1 MLNRYAHNLVGNQS
15 QQAAQGAAPPK
26 QEAEKPAEPS
36 VLERAAQLHGFK
48 SGVLKIFIGAA
59 EIVERKAT
67 VRSER
72 GDVVEGI
79 SYFVSTTD
87 ADGVKSEEPLG
98 ERFDDEELAVLRL
111 GDSQGKMSQ
120 DAGYN
125 PGHAARNRYA
135 HNLGAK

>member
-1 MLNRYAHNLVGNQS
+1 MLNRYAHNLGNQS

-36 VLERAAQLHGFK
+36 VFERAAQVHGFK
-48 SGVLKIFIGAA
+48 PGVLKIFIGAA

-67 VRSER
+67 VRAES
-72 GDVVEGI
+72 GDVVEGL
-79 SYFVSTTD
+79 SYFVVTTD
-87 ADGVKSEEPLG
+87 ADGVKAEKSLG

-111 GDSQGKMSQ
+111 GDSQSQ

-135 HNLGAK
+135 HNLPKGAK